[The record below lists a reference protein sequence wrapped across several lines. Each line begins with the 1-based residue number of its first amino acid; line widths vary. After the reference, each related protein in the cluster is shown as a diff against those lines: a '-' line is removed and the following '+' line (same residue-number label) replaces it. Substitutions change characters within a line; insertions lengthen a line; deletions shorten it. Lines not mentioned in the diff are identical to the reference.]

1 MIKNIVFVGINNL
14 TEKLRTEIAQV
25 LQGQEDVQLVF
36 LDDEQYNANVN
47 VLYKKL
53 LKIKGILDVKKF
65 TSDPDNIAQAEQW
78 REFLRERS
86 FTLFRL
92 KDFAKASNYKYSEAK
107 ELLQQ
112 LALFGLI
119 EEEDFE
125 GYTLYKF
132 IPNDEARI
140 YHYRELIDIKR
151 HEIKALEVLAFD
163 LEKILKLKKE
173 KEELDGE
180 KFKQEA
186 ANKILGVEEVTSEME
201 EELDKHVQDDIIQSM
216 RAEAVNDVEDL
227 E

>member
-1 MIKNIVFVGINNL
+1 MIKNIAFVGINNL

-25 LQGQEDVQLVF
+25 LQDQEDIQLVF
-36 LDDEQYNANVN
+36 LDDEQYNANIN

-53 LKIKGILDVKKF
+53 LKIKGVLDVKKF
-65 TSDPDNIAQAEQW
+65 TSDPNNIAQAEQW

-92 KDFAKASNYKYSEAK
+92 VDFAKASNYKPSEAK

-125 GYTLYKF
+125 GRTLYKF

-151 HEIKALEVLAFD
+151 REIKALEVLAFD

-186 ANKILGVEEVTSEME
+186 ANKILGVEEATSEME

-216 RAEAVNDVEDL
+216 RAEAMNDVND
-227 E
+227 